1 MHRLH
6 HLRNL
11 VQRGNAEAFAKELNL
26 DPGRTRTWFDQGF
39 THQGYG
45 TEVTKA
51 LGAYVL
57 DEILTTS
64 ASRGGSKMHHNTA
77 DAPQTAGRILHGAR
91 WYDLFGRVISFG
103 RDKAIRETLIELA
116 APTPGEKVLDVGCG
130 TGTLALALK
139 SSAGTGEVHSIDASP
154 EMIEV
159 AREKV
164 AKAGSDIDFQV
175 ALIEVIPFPDA
186 TFDLVT
192 SSLTLHHLPDDLK
205 RTGLDEI
212 RRVLRPGGRFIAMDF
227 AAHSHSP
234 LGPGRPLGHLLSI
247 FGHSRGESMVD
258 KLMPMLKDAG
268 FSDVEGIPTRHK
280 NFAFIRA
287 R

>member
-6 HLRNL
+6 HLGDL
-11 VQRGNAEAFAKELNL
+11 VQQGNAEAFAEELIL
-26 DPGRTRTWFDQGF
+26 DPGRKRTWSEQGF

-57 DEILTTS
+57 DEILTTG
-64 ASRGGSKMHHNTA
+64 ASRGGSKMHHETA
-77 DAPQTAGRILHGAR
+77 DAPQTAGRVLHGAR

-103 RDKAIRETLIELA
+103 RDKAIREKLIELA
-116 APTPGEKVLDVGCG
+116 APAPGEKVLDVGCG
-130 TGTLALALK
+130 TGTLALALN
-139 SSAGTGEVHSIDASP
+139 SRVGTAEVHGIDASP
-154 EMIEV
+154 EMIQ
-159 AREKV
+159 V
-164 AKAGSDIDFQV
+164 AKEKAARDGSAIDFRV
-175 ALIEVIPFPDA
+175 ALIEAIPFPDA

-192 SSLTLHHLPDDLK
+192 SSLMLHHLPDDLK
-205 RTGLDEI
+205 RTGLDEV
-212 RRVLRPGGRFIAMDF
+212 RRVLKPGGRFMAMDV
-227 AAHSHSP
+227 ATESHS
-234 LGPGRPLGHLLSI
+234 PLGHLLSI

-258 KLMPMLKDAG
+258 KLMPLLKDAG

-280 NFAFIRA
+280 NFAYIRA